1 VDNRWYLNDNLS
13 IKVKLIKFMKSI
25 VFLILLSSLA
35 TSVVNAQN
43 EQKMIDDSK
52 KVIKYFGGQLKGKLM
67 SGMQKGGPVAAI
79 QVCNTAAENI
89 AEEVS
94 EKFGWTISRTALK
107 LRNTK
112 NTPDAWEAGVLNT
125 FEKRKRDGE
134 EVSKIDY
141 TEIVNRDGQSVFRY
155 MKAIPTGGVCLSCH
169 GDSLTPDI
177 ASKLDQ
183 LYPDDKARGFKA
195 GDIRGAFSII
205 RNIP

>member
-1 VDNRWYLNDNLS
+1 MKR
-13 IKVKLIKFMKSI
+13 ILIL
-25 VFLILLSSLA
+25 VLLSSLA
-35 TSVVNAQN
+35 ISVANAQN

-52 KVIKYFGGQLKGKLM
+52 KAIKYFGGQLKGKLM

-89 AEEVS
+89 ADEVS
-94 EKFGWTISRTALK
+94 EKFGWKISRTALK

-112 NTPDAWEAGVLNT
+112 NKPDAWEAEVLNT

-141 TEIVNRDGQSVFRY
+141 AEIVDRNGQSVFRY
-155 MKAIPTGGVCLSCH
+155 MKAIPTGGLCLSCH

-195 GDIRGAFSII
+195 GDIRGAFSIVK
-205 RNIP
+205 NIP

>member
-1 VDNRWYLNDNLS
+1 MKR
-13 IKVKLIKFMKSI
+13 ILIL
-25 VFLILLSSLA
+25 VLLSSLA
-35 TSVVNAQN
+35 ISVAKAQN

-79 QVCNTAAENI
+79 QVCNKAAENI
-89 AEEVS
+89 AKEVS
-94 EKFGWTISRTALK
+94 EKFDWTISRTSLK

-112 NTPDAWEAGVLNT
+112 NTPDVWETKVLNT

-141 TEIVNRDGQSVFRY
+141 AEIVNRDGQSVFRY
-155 MKAIPTGGVCLSCH
+155 MKAIPTGGLCLSCH

-195 GDIRGAFSII
+195 GDIRGAFSIV